1 MTRTQ
6 QPATDRVLTEVE
18 RRHLLR
24 RLAFAAT
31 PALKEVVPVLDDM
44 ST

>member
-1 MTRTQ
+1 MARTQ
-6 QPATDRVLTEVE
+6 EPETDRVLTDAE

-31 PALKEVVPVLDDM
+31 PALEEVVPAPADT

>member
-6 QPATDRVLTEVE
+6 ETATDRVPTDAE

-31 PALKEVVPVLDDM
+31 PAPVMPVRDDM

>member
-6 QPATDRVLTEVE
+6 QPATDRVLTDAE

-31 PALKEVVPVLDDM
+31 PALKEVVPVPDDM